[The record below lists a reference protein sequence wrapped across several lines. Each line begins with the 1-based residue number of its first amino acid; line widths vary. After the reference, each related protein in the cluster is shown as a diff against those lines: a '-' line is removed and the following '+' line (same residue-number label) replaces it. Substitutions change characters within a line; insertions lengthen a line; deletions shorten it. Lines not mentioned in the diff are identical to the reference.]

1 MEMITFK
8 EHQVSRTRH
17 IRQFRKP
24 YVQYYGLILKL
35 VRPPV
40 SEGSLRAAKPDPTQV
55 ALDPQGLTYKAVW
68 SSNGRD
74 VSEMLQVMMPNL
86 SLWDCHPQPILLNE
100 PNAIKEVAL
109 YITAT
114 STSTEDEATTA
125 SNSRSFI
132 SILNAAST
140 RAASTT
146 GASAEGDVGISQP
159 TVRPPTIIRAGSR
172 TSDVVAT
179 SVVLGS
185 NTVSSVA
192 DSQAVIIGQTHTSG
206 LTFELK
212 SDDSA
217 TPAVLLTSN
226 DQKIFTAGSITAT
239 PAASPT
245 QVLPLTVGNEVM
257 TADADD
263 KYIAG
268 TQTLAPGV
276 PITIGSG
283 TATMPV
289 SLQITDSNTILV
301 VGSTTSTLANPTHEA
316 AAALTI
322 GTQLLTANSNDH
334 YIIGTQTLSPGRPIT
349 IVSGTAATPV
359 VLQTSNDDA
368 VFVIGSSTST
378 LLGQATEPYSLAIA
392 GQIVTANS
400 EDQYIAGTQTLAVG
414 VPITV
419 SSGTTAIPVILQ
431 TSSSDTFIVI
441 GSSTATLLAPTTTLA
456 QPLTVDSQIV
466 TANSQSQYV
475 VGSQTLT
482 PGGTI
487 VVSDT
492 PISLAP
498 NATQLVVGTST
509 QGLESV
515 TITGHGPESS
525 TGALGTGAET
535 LTADADRRY
544 RVCGSLAAL
553 VTVVTTLRLWL

>member
-212 SDDSA
+212 SDDS
-217 TPAVLLTSN
+217 
-226 DQKIFTAGSITAT
+226 AT